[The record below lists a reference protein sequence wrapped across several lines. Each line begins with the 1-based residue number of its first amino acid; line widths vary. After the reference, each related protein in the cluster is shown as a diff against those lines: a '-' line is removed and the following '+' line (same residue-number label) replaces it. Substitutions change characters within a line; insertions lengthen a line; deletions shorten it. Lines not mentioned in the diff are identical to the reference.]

1 MARLRAAEE
10 GLPVIRSTPT
20 GISAVIDAKGNVIK
34 EIGWRKAGVID
45 AVIPP
50 AAPTATPVAR
60 FGNVLPVLMGLLLII
75 GGIVLG
81 RRRG

>member
-20 GISAVIDAKGNVIK
+20 GISAVIDAKGNVLHQ
-34 EIGWRKAGVID
+34 IGWQKAGVID

-50 AAPTATPVAR
+50 AAPTATPFAR
-60 FGNVLPVLMGLLLII
+60 LGNLIPVLMGLLLIA
-75 GGIVLG
+75 GGIVL
-81 RRRG
+81 RRRRR